1 MDIELSVDVFD
12 VGVYRVFRQEQLV
25 AYIGRGTSFHQERKY
40 FGLSSGQSSLAR
52 EIFGLIRRSAVF
64 AIWCG
69 VMRFGLC
76 GLLGGTR
83 FLGIGAMRRIS
94 ADMLQGVRRRSPLTC
109 RK

>member
-40 FGLSSGQSSLAR
+40 LGLSSGQSSLAC

-76 GLLGGTR
+76 GGTR
-83 FLGIGAMRRIS
+83 FLGIGAMWRIS
-94 ADMLQGVRRRSPLTC
+94 VDMLQGV
-109 RK
+109 